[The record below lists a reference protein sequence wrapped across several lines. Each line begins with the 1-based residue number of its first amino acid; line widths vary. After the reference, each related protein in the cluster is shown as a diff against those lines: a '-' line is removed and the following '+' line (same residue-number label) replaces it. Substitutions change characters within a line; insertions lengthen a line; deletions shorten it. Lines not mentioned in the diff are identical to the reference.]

1 MNPKKQA
8 PQNQIRQNQIK
19 QKKEGRVKIKKVLI
33 IGSAALKIGE
43 AGEFDY
49 SGSQAIKALKSEGI
63 KTVLINPNIAT
74 IQTSADLAD
83 KLYLLPIQT
92 SVIEEIIKKEKKDC
106 PIDSILLS
114 FGGQTAL
121 NCGLALEEQGI
132 LKKYNIKVLGTS
144 PDTIRITEDRKLF
157 NQQLAEIGVKYT
169 RSQAVNSTDKALK
182 AAEKINYPAFK
193 CSYCIVYFTPIS
205 FEKVDANRIRGSA

>member
-1 MNPKKQA
+1 MNSKKQA
-8 PQNQIRQNQIK
+8 PKNQISQKQIK
-19 QKKEGRVKIKKVLI
+19 QKKERQGKIKKVLI

-121 NCGLALEEQGI
+121 ILFGLAL
-132 LKKYNIKVLGTS
+132 V
-144 PDTIRITEDRKLF
+144 TEF
-157 NQQLAEIGVKYT
+157 
-169 RSQAVNSTDKALK
+169 S
-182 AAEKINYPAFK
+182 
-193 CSYCIVYFTPIS
+193 IS
-205 FEKVDANRIRGSA
+205 LRA

>member
-1 MNPKKQA
+1 M
-8 PQNQIRQNQIK
+8 
-19 QKKEGRVKIKKVLI
+19 
-33 IGSAALKIGE
+33 
-43 AGEFDY
+43 
-49 SGSQAIKALKSEGI
+49 
-63 KTVLINPNIAT
+63 
-74 IQTSADLAD
+74 AD

-182 AAEKINYPAFK
+182 AAEKYPVMVRIPFALGGLGSGVCRNPSGFK
-193 CSYCIVYFTPIS
+193 KTCPRCFSPYQPSFNRRIFTRLAKDCSYEVVRDC
-205 FEKVDANRIRGSA
+205 

>member
-8 PQNQIRQNQIK
+8 PKNQIRQKQIK

-121 NCGLALEEQGI
+121 NCGSKLI
-132 LKKYNIKVLGTS
+132 
-144 PDTIRITEDRKLF
+144 TISRTRGSF
-157 NQQLAEIGVKYT
+157 GVKLDRLKRKFIVFYAFVAT
-169 RSQAVNSTDKALK
+169 VVSVNKPFLPVLRNCFFCHRKTMILRSN
-182 AAEKINYPAFK
+182 
-193 CSYCIVYFTPIS
+193 
-205 FEKVDANRIRGSA
+205 

>member
-1 MNPKKQA
+1 MIIFLIHLLTKSIKLYESQKTSPPKSNKQK
-8 PQNQIRQNQIK
+8 QIK

-169 RSQAVNSTDKALK
+169 RSQAVNST
-182 AAEKINYPAFK
+182 
-193 CSYCIVYFTPIS
+193 
-205 FEKVDANRIRGSA
+205 

>member
-132 LKKYNIKVLGTS
+132 LKKYNIKVLGYK
-144 PDTIRITEDRKLF
+144 PLILIHLKQKQCEPLLDNLF
-157 NQQLAEIGVKYT
+157 FLLL
-169 RSQAVNSTDKALK
+169 LK
-182 AAEKINYPAFK
+182 P
-193 CSYCIVYFTPIS
+193 CL
-205 FEKVDANRIRGSA
+205 

>member
-1 MNPKKQA
+1 M
-8 PQNQIRQNQIK
+8 
-19 QKKEGRVKIKKVLI
+19 
-33 IGSAALKIGE
+33 
-43 AGEFDY
+43 
-49 SGSQAIKALKSEGI
+49 
-63 KTVLINPNIAT
+63 
-74 IQTSADLAD
+74 AD

-157 NQQLAEIGVKYT
+157 NQQLAEIGVKFFYT
-169 RSQAVNSTDKALK
+169 RSQAVNSTERL
-182 AAEKINYPAFK
+182 
-193 CSYCIVYFTPIS
+193 
-205 FEKVDANRIRGSA
+205 

>member
-1 MNPKKQA
+1 M
-8 PQNQIRQNQIK
+8 
-19 QKKEGRVKIKKVLI
+19 
-33 IGSAALKIGE
+33 
-43 AGEFDY
+43 
-49 SGSQAIKALKSEGI
+49 
-63 KTVLINPNIAT
+63 
-74 IQTSADLAD
+74 AD

-157 NQQLAEIGVKYT
+157 NQQLAEI
-169 RSQAVNSTDKALK
+169 AMNFTDFILEPSFLVTFCGEIFLNPN
-182 AAEKINYPAFK
+182 AA
-193 CSYCIVYFTPIS
+193 S
-205 FEKVDANRIRGSA
+205 